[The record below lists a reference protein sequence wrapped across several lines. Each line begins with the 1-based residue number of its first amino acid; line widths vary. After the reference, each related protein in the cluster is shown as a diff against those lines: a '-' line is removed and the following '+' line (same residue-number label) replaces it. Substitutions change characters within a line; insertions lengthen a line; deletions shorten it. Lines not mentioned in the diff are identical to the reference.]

1 MRLDFLPTLPL
12 RLTVPEVSV
21 YKPPSHDAW
30 RGLERFQGKGLR
42 RGGWVGTPA
51 TARRAD
57 LPVSQTDDS
66 RLGGRMGAALWDDPL
81 KYSVHAMFTYRASCT
96 SYTPSVCACIHI
108 YIYIYKLTHMYIL
121 QNGSIHI
128 YCRPAPRVHIYEY
141 ICTYMF
147 G

>member
-1 MRLDFLPTLPL
+1 MDPSTFIVAQPHEYIYIYMYIHAWISASLFVSLIKHI
-12 RLTVPEVSV
+12 VANSSV

-30 RGLERFQGKGLR
+30 RGLEIFQGKGLR

-66 RLGGRMGAALWDDPL
+66 RLGGHMGAALWDDPL

-108 YIYIYKLTHMYIL
+108 YT
-121 QNGSIHI
+121 
-128 YCRPAPRVHIYEY
+128 
-141 ICTYMF
+141 
-147 G
+147 